1 MIAETKHCL
10 RNLANFTGR
19 DSRRT
24 FWMYVLALV
33 IVQFVIGMVMFIP
46 LLWRMIGQLIEAAQA
61 AEAAGGVNDPEQING
76 AMAGLMGPMMGEMLV
91 WTGIMALVMSALF
104 VAAFVR
110 RLHDAGYSGWIA
122 LVPLATQAFATI
134 YSYSQ
139 IERMMALMETAMA
152 SQDPQAMSQM
162 QAQIG
167 PWGYV
172 GYIGYLVVIV
182 FGIMDSQAGPNRFGD
197 DPA

>member
-1 MIAETKHCL
+1 MIAETTHCL

-19 DSRRT
+19 DSRQT

-33 IVQFVIGMVMFIP
+33 IVQFVIGMVMVIP
-46 LLWRMIGQLIEAAQA
+46 LLASMIGQVIEAA
-61 AEAAGGVNDPEQING
+61 ETGSDPEQMNG
-76 AMAGLMGPMMGEMLV
+76 TMAALMGPMMGEMVV

-104 VAAFVR
+104 IAAFVR

-122 LVPLATQAFATI
+122 LVPLATQAFAAI

-139 IERMMALMETAMA
+139 MKRMMALMEAAMA

-167 PWGYV
+167 PYGYV

-182 FGIMDSQAGPNRFGD
+182 FGIMDSQAGPNRWGE